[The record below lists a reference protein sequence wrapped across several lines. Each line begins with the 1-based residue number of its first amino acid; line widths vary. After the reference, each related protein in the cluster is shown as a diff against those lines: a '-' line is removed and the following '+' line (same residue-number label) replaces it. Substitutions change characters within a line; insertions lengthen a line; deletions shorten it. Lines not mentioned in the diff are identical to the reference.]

1 MNEAAERDMP
11 RGPLI
16 AAAGLVVISLF
27 AVGLARLNGLEPVRW
42 TPAPVV
48 ESHDLFFFDRPG
60 GAVDVFENGEQI
72 AVLPSGYDG
81 FVRVVLRSFTRDRK
95 LRGLGREEPF
105 RIRRHADGRL
115 TIEDRATF
123 RTVDLAGF
131 GADNIAAFAR
141 IIEDPK
147 ATP

>member
-1 MNEAAERDMP
+1 MSEAVAEDMP

-16 AAAGLVVISLF
+16 AAAGLVVISLL
-27 AVGLARLNGLEPVRW
+27 AVGVARFGGYEPVRAA
-42 TPAPVV
+42 PAPVV
-48 ESHDLFFFDRPG
+48 ESHDLHFVDRPG
-60 GAVDVFENGEQI
+60 GSVDVFENGTQV

-105 RIRRHADGRL
+105 RISRHADGRL
-115 TIEDRATF
+115 SIEDRATF

-131 GADNIAAFAR
+131 GADNIGAFAKL
-141 IIEDPK
+141 IDQPK

>member
-1 MNEAAERDMP
+1 MEAAEKDMP

-16 AAAGLVVISLF
+16 AAAGLVVVALV
-27 AVGLARLNGLEPVRW
+27 AVGLARAGGYEPVRSP
-42 TPAPVV
+42 PAPVV
-48 ESHDLFFFDRPG
+48 ESHDLHF
-60 GAVDVFENGEQI
+60 VDVAGGSVDVLESGERI

-95 LRGLGREEPF
+95 LRGLGAEEPF

-115 TIEDRATF
+115 SIEDRATF

-131 GADNIAAFAR
+131 GADNVAAFAKL
-141 IIEDPK
+141 IDPG
-147 ATP
+147 AMP

>member
-1 MNEAAERDMP
+1 MTDAVEKDMP

-16 AAAGLVVISLF
+16 AAAGLVVISLL
-27 AVGLARLNGLEPVRW
+27 AVGLARLNGFEPVRAVA
-42 TPAPVV
+42 APVV
-48 ESHDLFFFDRPG
+48 ESHDLHFVDRPS
-60 GAVDVFENGEQI
+60 GAVDVLEGGKQV
-72 AVLPSGYDG
+72 AVLPSGYEG

-115 TIEDRATF
+115 SIEDRATF

-131 GADNIAAFAR
+131 GADNIAAFAKL
-141 IIEDPK
+141 IEDPK